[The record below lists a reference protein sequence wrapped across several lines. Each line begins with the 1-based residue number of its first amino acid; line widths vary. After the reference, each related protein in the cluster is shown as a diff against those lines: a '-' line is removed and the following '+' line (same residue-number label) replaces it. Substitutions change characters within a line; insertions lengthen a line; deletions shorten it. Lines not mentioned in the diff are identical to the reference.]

1 MFRLQ
6 LRLKSS
12 TCTLDIAFKPNQLN
26 IIKYYLS
33 LLGLRLFVVISFYFH
48 NRVAVFY
55 SLASFS
61 NNINVKCCDS
71 GSTGCYTCTIEET
84 MFVQLFIVRMKLFY
98 PTDSLVILYKWNRR
112 SLRESHQ
119 YK

>member
-33 LLGLRLFVVISFYFH
+33 SLVLRPFVVTSFYFH

-61 NNINVKCCDS
+61 NNIHVKCCDS
-71 GSTGCYTCTIEET
+71 GSTGCYTCTFEET
-84 MFVQLFIVRMKLFY
+84 IFVQLFIVRMKLYF
-98 PTDSLVILYKWNRR
+98 IRR
-112 SLRESHQ
+112 TA
-119 YK
+119 